1 MDRDSAPQAFR
12 DSRCDTGSVTW
23 RVLTIVAVIAT
34 VVVYAVGS
42 GVWVSTGG
50 AWYLALDKP
59 AWQPPP
65 WVFGVIWP
73 YNFVAIAVV
82 GSVMAW
88 SAVPARVIAVIA
100 LLAVTVVLAISWAY
114 LFYVPHE
121 LTWAAIALTSAAVL
135 TVPITAIAFAE
146 RWWLGALLVPYQVW
160 VALAASLSWGYVA
173 KAGT

>member
-1 MDRDSAPQAFR
+1 M
-12 DSRCDTGSVTW
+12 TW
-23 RVLTIVAVIAT
+23 RVIAVAAVIVT

-42 GVWVSTGG
+42 GVWVSTGS
-50 AWYLALDKP
+50 AWYLGLDQP

-73 YNFVAIAVV
+73 YNFVVIALV
-82 GSVMAW
+82 GSVIAW
-88 SAVPARVIAVIA
+88 NAVPARVIAVIA
-100 LLAVTVVLAISWAY
+100 LLAVSVALAIAWAY

-135 TVPITAIAFAE
+135 TLPITVVAFAE
-146 RWWLGALLVPYQVW
+146 RWWLGLLLLPYQVW

-173 KAGT
+173 KVGT

>member
-1 MDRDSAPQAFR
+1 M
-12 DSRCDTGSVTW
+12 TW
-23 RVLTIVAVIAT
+23 RVIAVAAVIFT

-42 GVWVSTGG
+42 GAWVSTGG

-59 AWQPPP
+59 WWQPPP

-73 YNFVAIAVV
+73 YNFVALAVV
-82 GSVMAW
+82 GSVIAW
-88 SAVPARVIAVIA
+88 SAVPGRVIAVIT
-100 LLAVTVVLAISWAY
+100 LLAVTVLLAIAWAY

-121 LTWAAIALTSAAVL
+121 LTWAAIALTATAVL
-135 TVPITAIAFAE
+135 TLPITVIAFTE

-160 VALAASLSWGYVA
+160 VALAGSLSWGYVA

>member
-1 MDRDSAPQAFR
+1 M
-12 DSRCDTGSVTW
+12 TW
-23 RVLTIVAVIAT
+23 RVIAVAAVIVT

-42 GVWVSTGG
+42 GVWVSTGS
-50 AWYLALDKP
+50 AWYLGLDQP

-73 YNFVAIAVV
+73 YNFVGIALV
-82 GSVMAW
+82 GSVIAW
-88 SAVPARVIAVIA
+88 NAVPARVIAVIA
-100 LLAVTVVLAISWAY
+100 LLAVSVALAIAWAY

-135 TVPITAIAFAE
+135 TLPITVVAFAE
-146 RWWLGALLVPYQVW
+146 RWWLGLLLLPYQVW

-173 KAGT
+173 KVGT